1 MNQRIAM
8 RMTDDQLKRRREIC
22 EDLLIVID
30 EDNSIAEEIIDDY
43 VAKCDEL
50 ELDYLNNLI
59 AHHFGDEL

>member
-1 MNQRIAM
+1 M

>member
-1 MNQRIAM
+1 M
-8 RMTDDQLKRRREIC
+8 RMTDEQLKRRREIC
-22 EDLLIVID
+22 ADLLIVID
-30 EDNSIAEEIIDDY
+30 EDDSIAEEIIDDY

>member
-1 MNQRIAM
+1 M
-8 RMTDDQLKRRREIC
+8 RMTDEQLKRRREIC

>member
-1 MNQRIAM
+1 
-8 RMTDDQLKRRREIC
+8 MTDEQLKRRREIC

>member
-1 MNQRIAM
+1 
-8 RMTDDQLKRRREIC
+8 MTDDQLKRRREIC

>member
-1 MNQRIAM
+1 
-8 RMTDDQLKRRREIC
+8 MTDEQLKRRREIC
-22 EDLLIVID
+22 ADLLIVID
-30 EDNSIAEEIIDDY
+30 EDDSIAEEIIDDY